1 MTLRVIAV
9 CLSLASTL
17 PAIADEMPAGHAGH
31 DHLGRVAFANSCSA
45 AVQEDFTRAVAMLH
59 SFWYSAAEPAF
70 RGVLAKDPACAIATW
85 GIAAILMNN
94 PLAGAGAGP
103 REAERAQ
110 AALEQGRR
118 IGAATQRERDYI
130 EAVGAYYRDFT
141 TQPESAR
148 QLHRA
153 AAFAALAARY
163 PDDDEA
169 QIFAALYLA
178 GTQSQSEQ
186 TFAAYR
192 RAAAVL
198 EPMFARYPDHPGVA
212 HYLIHAYDAPPLAAE
227 GQTAA
232 RRYAAIAP
240 DAPHALH
247 MPSHIF
253 TRIGAWPDSVATN
266 RRAYEAAILG
276 GEPGE
281 AYHASDYA
289 VYADLQMAHDADAAR
304 DMANAFSVKAAGVP
318 TQTIAYSAASM
329 PARYAL
335 EREDWQAAAALPP
348 PATGPAFTA
357 AITWFARALGA
368 ARIGDVRAAEL
379 AIVELA
385 AGKAALLAAGNAYW
399 AREVDVQQ
407 RTATAW
413 AALAQ
418 GRTAEA
424 LELMRAAAD
433 LEDANEK
440 HIVTPGRV
448 LPARELLGDM
458 LLEAAQPAAALQEYQ
473 ASQVREPHRF
483 RGYSGAA
490 RAADAAGRSGVGG
503 TALRPVAGTHGRRRQ
518 RPPGGCPR
526 AGLRREVARRPNLRH
541 LPPAPAAA
549 GPATATALRGSAG
562 PPRAASAMRPALLSS
577 RPGSLQRVTGP
588 AMRRNAVA
596 PAAAPPADPS
606 RPRAHRPAP
615 PGSAPGR
622 AMPRAAPAQGR
633 APPRSCRTHPP
644 ALPRTAPARRA
655 KAAAARPGSPPPGT
669 APGSALPAPPRHPRS
684 VPAPARPADHRPCCG
699 AAPN

>member
-1 MTLRVIAV
+1 MPLRMLAV
-9 CLSLASTL
+9 CLSLACTIPATAHDL
-17 PAIADEMPAGHAGH
+17 PVGNAGH
-31 DHLGRVAFANSCSA
+31 DHLGKVAFANSCSG

-70 RGVLAKDPACAIATW
+70 RDVLAKDPACAVATW

-118 IGAATQRERDYI
+118 IGAATPRERDYI

-141 TQPESAR
+141 TQPEAAR
-148 QLHRA
+148 QLRRA
-153 AAFAALAARY
+153 EAFAALAARY

-178 GTQSQSEQ
+178 GTQSQAEQ

-192 RAAAVL
+192 KAASVL

-212 HYLIHAYDAPPLAAE
+212 HYLIHSYDAPPLAAE

-253 TRIGAWPDSVATN
+253 TRVGAWPESVATN
-266 RRAYEAAILG
+266 RRAYQAAIQG

-289 VYADLQMAHDADAAR
+289 VYADLQMAHDAEAAS
-304 DMANAFSVKAAGVP
+304 DMANAFRVKAAGVP
-318 TQTIAYSAASM
+318 TQPIAYSSAAM

-335 EREDWQAAAALPP
+335 ERGDWRGAAALAPP
-348 PATGPAFTA
+348 TAGPAFTA

-368 ARIGDVRAAEL
+368 ARTGDVDAARAATAEL
-379 AIVELA
+379 ATRQAALA
-385 AGKAALLAAGNAYW
+385 AEGNHYW

-407 RTATAW
+407 RAATAW
-413 AALAQ
+413 TVFAE
-418 GRTAEA
+418 GRPAEA
-424 LELMRAAAD
+424 LDLMRRAAD

-458 LLEAAQPAAALQEYQ
+458 LLEARQPAAALREYE
-473 ASQVREPHRF
+473 ASRAREPNRF
-483 RGYSGAA
+483 RGYAGAA
-490 RAADAAGRSGVGG
+490 RAAEAAGERDQATMLYGRLL
-503 TALRPVAGTHGRRRQ
+503 ALTDGSTTDRPEIARARAYLGR
-518 RPPGGCPR
+518 
-526 AGLRREVARRPNLRH
+526 
-541 LPPAPAAA
+541 
-549 GPATATALRGSAG
+549 
-562 PPRAASAMRPALLSS
+562 
-577 RPGSLQRVTGP
+577 
-588 AMRRNAVA
+588 
-596 PAAAPPADPS
+596 
-606 RPRAHRPAP
+606 
-615 PGSAPGR
+615 
-622 AMPRAAPAQGR
+622 
-633 APPRSCRTHPP
+633 
-644 ALPRTAPARRA
+644 
-655 KAAAARPGSPPPGT
+655 
-669 APGSALPAPPRHPRS
+669 
-684 VPAPARPADHRPCCG
+684 
-699 AAPN
+699 